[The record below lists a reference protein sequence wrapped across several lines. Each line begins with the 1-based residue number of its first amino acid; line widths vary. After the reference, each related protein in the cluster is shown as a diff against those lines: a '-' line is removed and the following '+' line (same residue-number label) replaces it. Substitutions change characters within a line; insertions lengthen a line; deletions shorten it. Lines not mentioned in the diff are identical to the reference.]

1 MIQPNTSEFRV
12 SSNLKEQM
20 FFLVVFVISSPCPL
34 MPFSPSTS
42 QTLVQQFGLIGH
54 FDLIACS
61 YIVLYD
67 SVSYN
72 SNLII
77 VILLACDNT
86 FSFMFC
92 SSFCRYSLL
101 TLVSE
106 AICHLIYPFRWQV
119 SFFKISFFVL
129 LLLKHSSLFFFIG
142 NVCNSTFLV

>member
-1 MIQPNTSEFRV
+1 
-12 SSNLKEQM
+12 
-20 FFLVVFVISSPCPL
+20 

-61 YIVLYD
+61 LSYIVLYD

-77 VILLACDNT
+77 VILLACDNM

-129 LLLKHSSLFFFIG
+129 LLLKHSSLFFLLEMF
-142 NVCNSTFLV
+142 VTPHFWCNICESCAHFSASLL